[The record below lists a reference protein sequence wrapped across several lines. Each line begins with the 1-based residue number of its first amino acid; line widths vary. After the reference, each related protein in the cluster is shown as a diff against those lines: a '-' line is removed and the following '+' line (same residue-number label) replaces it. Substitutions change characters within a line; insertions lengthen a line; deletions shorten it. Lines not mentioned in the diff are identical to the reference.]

1 MWPLNHL
8 RLILMTTPISVAT
21 RDSIV
26 IGCDS
31 LATISQPMIEPRRFK
46 ERFFDEHGELV
57 KDKDGKPL
65 LDKAEKVNAFVQN
78 IPKNQLPNVTKIHQ
92 LPYIPAGLL
101 FAGNAGIGNSTIRQI
116 VESFAES
123 TYFMA
128 FKDGTKDYLL
138 AEIASKLSEHI
149 GALYDKEYAEIDKS
163 LRPSMEILLSGYS
176 RSSWDPEIFRIEIS
190 DEKSITPELNDRK
203 YNVILGGQSN
213 IIERVVYGLDGDGLS
228 ALQRRAEEILNN
240 YRAIVLTKLK
250 EANISFTPPEIDP
263 KDAACSLIGNNLHG
277 VKGIFSGVAGLSE
290 QAAIDFAEFLLT
302 TMIKGQQF
310 SGSIPTVGGAIHM
323 AIISKKSGFKWISK
337 EEYKFQGEAVPKY
350 EN

>member
-1 MWPLNHL
+1 
-8 RLILMTTPISVAT
+8 MTTLISVAT

-31 LATISQPMIEPRRFK
+31 LATTSQPMIEPRRFK
-46 ERFFDEHGELV
+46 EHFFDEHGELV

-65 LDKAEKVNAFVQN
+65 LDKAEKVNAFIQN
-78 IPKNQLPNVTKIHQ
+78 IPKNQLPNVTKIHE
-92 LPYIPAGLL
+92 LPHIPAGLL
-101 FAGNAGIGNSTIRQI
+101 FAGITGIGNSTVRQI
-116 VESFAES
+116 VESFVDS
-123 TYFMA
+123 TYFLT

-138 AEIASKLSEHI
+138 AEIAEKLSEHI
-149 GALYDKEYAEIDKS
+149 GVLYDKEFAETDKS
-163 LRPSMEILLSGYS
+163 LRPVMEILLSGYS
-176 RSSWDPEIFRIEIS
+176 KSSWEPEIFRIEIS
-190 DEKSITPELNDRK
+190 NEKKITPELNDRK
-203 YNVILGGQSN
+203 YNVVLGGQRN
-213 IIERVVYGLDGDGLS
+213 IIERVVYGLDIDGLS
-228 ALQRRAEEILNN
+228 ALHQRSEKILNN
-240 YRAIVLTKLK
+240 YRDAVIAKLTESNL
-250 EANISFTPPEIDP
+250 SFTPPEIDTED
-263 KDAACSLIGNNLHG
+263 KAYSLFGDSLGG

-337 EEYKFQGEAVPKY
+337 EEYKFQGETVPKY